1 MLPKKQRLNLEK
13 TKNRDIFSS
22 SNKFKTN
29 RFLVF
34 YRSGKTFK
42 ASAVVPKKKIPLA
55 VDRNRIKRKI
65 YAILEKHQ
73 IRKNKIE
80 IVILL
85 TASISSEAKIANKI
99 IKALDQIN
107 EEHVEKRLQSN

>member
-1 MLPKKQRLNLEK
+1 MLSKEQRLNLGK
-13 TKNRDIFSS
+13 TKNRNIFSS
-22 SNKFKTN
+22 SNKLKIN
-29 RFLVF
+29 RFLIF
-34 YRSGKTFK
+34 YRPGKTFK
-42 ASAVVPKKKIPLA
+42 ASAVVPKKKINLA

-65 YAILEKHQ
+65 YSILEKHQ

-85 TASISSEAKIANKI
+85 TNSVSPEAKIANEI

-107 EEHVEKRLQSN
+107 EEYVEKRLQSN